1 MNSGK
6 IYLVTLEWGESLFA
20 QLFKTNES
28 AQEYVSRIVDLINDM
43 PEINVK
49 KSEATL
55 QVQMPGSC
63 RGDASISIKA
73 VPTNRLKYALTRCE
87 YGMHMGE
94 VQYFKTQEE
103 AIEFVHNL
111 QNKML
116 CKIDKINDS
125 KGYWELPDDKPTFS
139 YRLFCF
145 LCGKRGRLDD
155 DIFYK
160 TLNIPEDAS
169 DIDVN
174 KALGKKMEQI
184 YLYGDH
190 KEADAVRA
198 WAAGRNIRRARKFGT
213 EDHEQVLKIYA
224 LVDFY
229 LYLFMPVF
237 ILEQFEEARK
247 KHYNQNKPDPSKLEP
262 QTNVAS
268 TVLGVA
274 FTLIWWGFLIL
285 GIIKGWWW
293 IWFFVVL
300 SAYCMIR
307 ALKDS

>member
-1 MNSGK
+1 MNSSK
-6 IYLVTLEWGESLFA
+6 IYLVTFEYGESLWA
-20 QLFKTNES
+20 QLFETNES
-28 AQEYVSRIVDLINDM
+28 AQEYVSRIIDLIKDM

-49 KSEATL
+49 KSESTL
-55 QVQMPGSC
+55 QVEIPGSC
-63 RGDASISIKA
+63 SGDASISIKA
-73 VPTNRLKYALTRCE
+73 VPTSQLKYALTRCE
-87 YGMHMGE
+87 YGMYMGE

-111 QNKML
+111 QNKMS

-125 KGYWELPDDKPTFS
+125 WGYWELPDDKPTFS

-145 LCGKRGRLDD
+145 LCGKRGNLDD

-174 KALGKKMEQI
+174 KALGKKMKQI
-184 YLYGDH
+184 YLHGGH
-190 KEADAVRA
+190 KEAEAVRA
-198 WAAGRNIRRARKFGT
+198 WAANKNIRRARKFGA

-229 LYLFMPVF
+229 LNLFMPIF
-237 ILEQFEEARK
+237 ISEQYEEARK
-247 KHYNQNKPDPSKLEP
+247 KHCNQTALS
-262 QTNVAS
+262 V
-268 TVLGVA
+268 V

-293 IWFFVVL
+293 IWFFVVF
-300 SAYCMIR
+300 SAYYMIR